1 MQNKEAMN
9 RREEM
14 KRRNRDRKKEEKVDD
29 SWLLPYSDMLTLLL
43 ALFIV
48 LFAMSEIDVKRF
60 ENLASIFK
68 TEFTGGSNM
77 IHEGASIVPENP
89 PVDSDD
95 EEEEESEAD
104 EDNEKIE
111 AAKDLEHLQAMQED
125 IEDYI
130 AANSLTDILGT
141 KLTEAGLLVTVRT
154 DITFDSGS
162 AKVKANGVEIAGE
175 IATIIDSDP
184 PHEIVVNGHADDRPM
199 NNEEFASNWELSTM
213 RAIQFMYLLL
223 EESTLEPKWFSAKGY
238 GEYRPAVEN
247 TSEANRA
254 LNRRVEVLIQPNY
267 DIEDSIME
275 EEKQD

>member
-1 MQNKEAMN
+1 MT
-9 RREEM
+9 
-14 KRRNRDRKKEEKVDD
+14 RRNRNRKKEEKVDD

-48 LFAMSEIDVKRF
+48 LFAMSEIDIKRF
-60 ENLASIFK
+60 KNLAYIFK
-68 TEFTGGSNM
+68 TEFSSGSNM
-77 IHEGASIVPENP
+77 IHEGESIVPEKP
-89 PVDSDD
+89 PVDSNDQ
-95 EEEEESEAD
+95 EEEESEAD
-104 EDNEKIE
+104 EEKEKAE
-111 AAKDLEHLQAMQED
+111 AEKDLQQLQSMQED
-125 IEDYI
+125 IEEYI
-130 AANSLTDILGT
+130 VTNSLTDILGT
-141 KLTEAGLLVTVRT
+141 KLTAEGLLVTVRT

-199 NNEEFASNWELSTM
+199 NNEEYSSNWELSSM

-267 DIEDSIME
+267 DIEDSMME
-275 EEKQD
+275 DTKTDDK